1 MEYVVN
7 NKLITSM
14 LATMAS
20 FTLHDIA
27 QLFALFVAI
36 ISGLMAIRHYF
47 VSTKLTK
54 LQIKQLTGAQSD
66 IKTKN
71 N

>member
-1 MEYVVN
+1 MHSTN
-7 NKLITSM
+7 SKLITSII
-14 LATMAS
+14 ATTAS
-20 FTLHDIA
+20 FNLHDIA
-27 QLFALFVAI
+27 QLFALLVAI

-47 VSTKLTK
+47 VLTK
-54 LQIKQLTGAQSD
+54 FTHLQIKELKEQHDD